1 MNYKVKEVMVLND
14 IEPDITKFDINE
26 EIEDNNTHII
36 ELLNPNGNDGSDF
49 SIILRKSPEV
59 KIDFK
64 YSESFYVSDIGL
76 EFEDG
81 VRLGIL
87 IGYLYEFAE
96 GNYIDIED
104 KIKTAHENVKK
115 YQLSSDFGGNYGN
128 IYEF

>member
-26 EIEDNNTHII
+26 EIEDNNTHIT

-64 YSESFYVSDIGL
+64 YSESFYVSDIRL

-81 VRLGIL
+81 IRLGIL
-87 IGYLYEFAE
+87 IGHLYNEAKS
-96 GNYIDIED
+96 NTINIED
-104 KIKTAHENVKK
+104 KIKEAYSNAKNYNIANNLTKNRWSVNV
-115 YQLSSDFGGNYGN
+115 
-128 IYEF
+128 

>member
-26 EIEDNNTHII
+26 EIEDNNTRII

-64 YSESFYVSDIGL
+64 YSESFCVSDIRL

-87 IGYLYEFAE
+87 IGHLYSETKS
-96 GNYIDIED
+96 NTIDIED
-104 KIKTAHENVKK
+104 KIKEAYNNAKN
-115 YQLSSDFGGNYGN
+115 YNIGNN
-128 IYEF
+128 LAKDRWSVNL